1 MKILINRLR
10 YGSSTVPNVL
20 QENDNSFG
28 RLSMDSVL
36 CNRCGKCQAACPT
49 NALFMTNIG
58 VRIDYSRC
66 IFCGECSEQCPTGA
80 LTKTHQYQLAQ
91 FNQGALMEE
100 YTFDGVTNTFG
111 EAEGKQLRA
120 MIYRKFNR
128 SLVLREVDAG
138 SCNAC
143 EQELTALNNQY
154 YDLSR
159 FGVKFAAS
167 PRHADGIVV
176 TGPVAIN
183 MREGLVK
190 TYQAL
195 SAPRLVIAVGSCAL
209 SGGIFRDNYA
219 VYNGVANIL
228 PVDMCIPG
236 CPPSPA
242 AIAYGIFKLMGRR

>member
-10 YGSSTVPNVL
+10 NRCATVPNVL
-20 QENDNSFG
+20 QANDHSFG
-28 RLSMDSVL
+28 RLSLNPVL
-36 CNRCGKCQAACPT
+36 CNRCGKCQSVCPT
-49 NALFMTNIG
+49 QAMEMSGAG
-58 VRIDYSRC
+58 VRIDYGRC
-66 IFCGECSEQCPTGA
+66 IFCQECVRQCPAGA
-80 LTKTHQYQLAQ
+80 LTNTHQYQL
-91 FNQGALMEE
+91 GRLSREALFEE
-100 YTFDGVTNTFG
+100 YSFEDGSHTFSEADG
-111 EAEGKQLRA
+111 EQLRK
-120 MIYRKFNR
+120 MIYQKFNR

-143 EQELTALNNQY
+143 EQELTALNNAY
-154 YDLSR
+154 YDLAR

-190 TYQAL
+190 TYEAL
-195 SAPRLVIAVGSCAL
+195 SAPRLVIACGSCAL

-228 PVDMCIPG
+228 PVDLMIPG

-242 AIAYGIFKLMGRR
+242 AIAYGIFKLMGRL